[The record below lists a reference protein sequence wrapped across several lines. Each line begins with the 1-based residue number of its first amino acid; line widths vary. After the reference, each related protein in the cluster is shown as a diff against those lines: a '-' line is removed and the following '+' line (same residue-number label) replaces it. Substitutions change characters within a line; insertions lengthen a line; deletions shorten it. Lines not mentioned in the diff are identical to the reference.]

1 MEFNKPRYSL
11 TYLKY
16 DIKYFL
22 NNIKYYLKFRFSSVK
37 KRNVLYFVFE
47 PDKTHPG
54 LADRMKAIV
63 SLYNIAKKN
72 RYKLKIYFETPF
84 CLNEYLK
91 PKKDWLLDLSELE
104 YSLYDTKI
112 LNECNWHRIGKLKEN
127 KQYHCY
133 NYAGND
139 MPWQFTDSGY
149 KWADLYNE
157 LFEPSEKLR
166 ESIEELHIIDKP
178 YIAVQLRFVNA
189 LERFENTFFDNY
201 LETQEQ
207 RDALIKKCKDGI
219 KAIIDENPKTPVYI
233 FSDSKVFLDSLNDLD
248 VIVLNHD
255 SLAHSGNDTNV
266 DGQMKTFIDLLV
278 MSHADKIYRI
288 RAKELYNLSCFA
300 LLAARMGDVIFID
313 RDLN

>member
-1 MEFNKPRYSL
+1 MYFNTPRYSF
-11 TYLKY
+11 TYFKY

-22 NNIKYYLKFRFSSVK
+22 NNIRYYLKFRFFSVK
-37 KRNVLYFVFE
+37 KKNVLYFVFE
-47 PDKTHPG
+47 PDKIHPG
-54 LADRMKAIV
+54 LADRMKSIM
-63 SLYNIAKKN
+63 SLYNLCKKSG
-72 RYKLKIYFETPF
+72 YKLKIYFKTPF
-84 CLNEYLK
+84 SLDEYLK
-91 PKKDWLLDLSELE
+91 PKKDWLLDLSDLE
-104 YSLYDTKI
+104 YSVYDTKI
-112 LNECNWHRIGKLKEN
+112 LNECNWHRTDKLKGN

-139 MPWQFTDSGY
+139 MPWQFADTGY

-166 ESIEELHIIDKP
+166 ESIEELHIVKP

-201 LETQEQ
+201 LETQEL

-219 KAIIDENPKTPVYI
+219 KAIINENPKTHVYI

-248 VIVLNHD
+248 VKVLKHD
-255 SLAHSGNDTNV
+255 TLSHSGNDTNS
-266 DGQMKTFIDLLV
+266 DGQIKTFIDLMV
-278 MSHADKIYRI
+278 MSQADKIYRI

-300 LLAARMGDVIFID
+300 LLGARMGDVKFID